1 MKHTQDFSE
10 FELSEGSKVT
20 SLWQF
25 HQMQDQAKERV
36 ASEVDGDITAL
47 LSKIQKSSKGVIKTD
62 KAAALTLLRILND
75 KFSLG

>member
-1 MKHTQDFSE
+1 
-10 FELSEGSKVT
+10 
-20 SLWQF
+20 
-25 HQMQDQAKERV
+25 MQDQAKERV

>member
-1 MKHTQDFSE
+1 MKRTQDFNE

-36 ASEVDGDITAL
+36 ASEIEGDITAL
-47 LSKIQKSSKGVIKTD
+47 LSKIQKSFLSENFT
-62 KAAALTLLRILND
+62 
-75 KFSLG
+75 